1 MRRAASRQHT
11 CSCFPLICAVAA
23 IADAITNLFQI
34 NENFHH
40 DSLYLRRL
48 TRPEGMIKA
57 LWPAFSQKNFP
68 LGQAEVPGSSE
79 PSCIWSR

>member
-1 MRRAASRQHT
+1 MRRTASRQHT

-34 NENFHH
+34 NDH
-40 DSLYLRRL
+40 DSLCLRRL

-57 LWPAFSQKNFP
+57 LWPAFSQKNLP